1 MGTYIV
7 RRLLGMIP
15 MMFAITVATFL
26 LMHAAPGNAID
37 AVINPKIK
45 DIAELQQRLKAA
57 QGLTQPLWWQYFHWL
72 GLFVTGNWG
81 FSFAQHAPVISLIGP
96 ALRNTLLLSVMA
108 EVLILLIGVPVGI
121 YQSRHPYG
129 QFDYLS
135 SVVMFVIYSVPY
147 YIMALFL
154 IYLLSIDLHLFPSQ
168 GATGTGPLG
177 GTFIDHIYHAILPA
191 ISIALGS
198 STVYSRFTRG
208 SLLEVSRKDF
218 TRTAYAKGLSE
229 GTVFRRH
236 VFRNG
241 MIPIVT
247 QFGFDIGGLVSGAVI
262 LEGLFSYQG
271 MGYLSLQAALSRD
284 YPVILATT
292 VLFAMAVLI
301 GNLLADILYA
311 VVDPRIRYN

>member
-15 MMFAITVATFL
+15 MLFAITVATFL

-37 AVINPKIK
+37 AIINPNIK
-45 DIAELQQRLKAA
+45 DVQALQERLKEAA
-57 QGLTQPLWWQYFHWL
+57 GLNHPLWWQYFHWL
-72 GLFVTGNWG
+72 GLFFTGNWG
-81 FSFAQHAPVISLIGP
+81 FSFAQHAPVITLVGP
-96 ALRNTLLLSVMA
+96 ALRNTLILSILA
-108 EVLILLIGVPVGI
+108 EIMILVVGIPIGI
-121 YQSRHPYG
+121 YQARHPYKR
-129 QFDYLS
+129 FDYWS
-135 SVVMFVIYSVPY
+135 SIIMFVIYSVPY

-154 IYLLSIDLHLFPSQ
+154 IYLLSIDLHLFPAQ

-177 GTFIDHIYHAILPA
+177 GTFIDHVYHALLPA
-191 ISIALGS
+191 ISIALPS
-198 STVYSRFTRG
+198 ITVYTRFTRG
-208 SLLEVSRKDF
+208 SMLDVARKDF
-218 TRTAYAKGLSE
+218 TRTAFAKGLPE
-229 GTVFRRH
+229 GRVFRRH

-271 MGYLSLQAALSRD
+271 MGYLSLQAVLARD

-292 VLFAMAVLI
+292 VLFAIAVLI
-301 GNLLADILYA
+301 GNLVADILYA